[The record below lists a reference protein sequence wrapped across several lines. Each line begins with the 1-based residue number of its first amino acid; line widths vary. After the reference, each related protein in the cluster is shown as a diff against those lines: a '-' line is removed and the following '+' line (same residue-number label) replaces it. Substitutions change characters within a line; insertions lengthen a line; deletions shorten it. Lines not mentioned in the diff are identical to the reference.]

1 MTRYL
6 MVALGGAAGA
16 VARYA
21 VTLGVGMFWKK
32 DFPLGTF
39 LVNVSGCFLLGLFLT
54 MAVDRPSIGPGLRLL
69 IATGFVGAY
78 TTFSTF
84 EYETQRLTSAGAL
97 GWGLM
102 NVVSS
107 VVAGYL
113 AVVLG
118 VALMRK

>member
-39 LVNVSGCFLLGLFLT
+39 LVNVSGCFILGLFLT

>member
-1 MTRYL
+1 MMRYL

-21 VTLGVGMFWKK
+21 VTLGVGMFWRK

-39 LVNVSGCFLLGLFLT
+39 LVNISGCFILGLFLT
-54 MAVDRPSIGPGLRLL
+54 YAAQYAPVGEAWRLL

-84 EYETQRLTSAGAL
+84 EYETERLTSAGAI

-107 VVAGYL
+107 VVVGYL
-113 AVVLG
+113 AVALG
-118 VALMRK
+118 VALARR